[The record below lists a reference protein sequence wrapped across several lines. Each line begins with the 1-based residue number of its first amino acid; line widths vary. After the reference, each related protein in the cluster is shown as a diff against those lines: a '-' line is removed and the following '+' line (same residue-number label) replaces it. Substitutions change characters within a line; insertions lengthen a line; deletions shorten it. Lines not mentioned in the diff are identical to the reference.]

1 MYNYYNYSIT
11 LFTVIIVLILIDRNI
26 ADYIIILFKLLNINF
41 QRTLWMIKYHPRN
54 PITNLIKRF
63 EYNKIAKELH
73 KELNN
78 VSIQDKKD

>member
-1 MYNYYNYSIT
+1 MYIYYNFLITFLSI
-11 LFTVIIVLILIDRNI
+11 IIVLILIDRNV
-26 ADYIIILFKLLNINF
+26 ADYIIILFKLLNIHF
-41 QRTLWMIKYHPRN
+41 QKTLWVIKYHPQN

-78 VSIQDKKD
+78 VSIQNKED